1 MNKPIKPFQNTLST
15 IRQNGRVIN
24 SLLNEINIVIRKMKS
39 NTTLKLEEAIVNAQ
53 KYIEQMELMDDKKLS
68 RHLDLFHQQMQKAY
82 EQKNEA
88 AYKLLAEYEKQTLA
102 ARINKNFNI
111 ENQAQILEKP
121 NK

>member
-1 MNKPIKPFQNTLST
+1 
-15 IRQNGRVIN
+15 
-24 SLLNEINIVIRKMKS
+24 MKS